1 MNKLELRLL
10 RESIREIAAEIIAE
24 RRKSRKKKPG
34 GGLTD
39 SGAKRHLDP
48 EGWKADVKNELLKN
62 GGDVHKT
69 ADSLGVAVRTLYKF
83 MEDEPVLQRAKDK
96 AAAENSQ

>member
-1 MNKLELRLL
+1 MKKSELNLL
-10 RESIREIAAEIIAE
+10 RESIREFTTEIIAE
-24 RRKSRKKKPG
+24 RRRARKKKPG

-48 EGWKADVKNELLKN
+48 EGWRADVKNALLRN

-69 ADSLGVAVRTLYKF
+69 ADSLGIAVRTLYKF
-83 MEDEPVLQRAKDK
+83 MEDEPILQRAKDK
-96 AAAENSQ
+96 AEGEDL